1 MSEKKQQNNHSTL
14 QTVLYIVFSLIC
26 AFLIW
31 VYVSEANGP
40 EITQPYSGVTV
51 VYEGESAMRES
62 RGLIISDQRVTS
74 ARVVLTGSRRTIASL
89 DATDLRVVIDLS
101 EVLTTGN
108 YSRAPKIEY
117 TKKIDTSAITQ
128 AVINPEVISF
138 YVDKQSVHPIPVTGV
153 FNGSAAE
160 GYSADPLEFDTET
173 IRIYGPE
180 KIISKVDHALV
191 EVSRTDVDKTLT
203 FEASYILVDA
213 DGNRFESDEITVDRE
228 TVNVTLPIRAV
239 KEVSLVVDLVAGAGA
254 TTENA
259 YWTVKPAS
267 ITITGDAEVLAGVNS
282 ISIARIDLSKVDE
295 ALTESY
301 KIVLPNDTESTD
313 GVKEATLS
321 LELRGLAKRTV
332 SIDMN
337 NISCINVS
345 EGYEATVMSAS
356 INDVVLRG
364 PESVLRGITLNN
376 IRAVADLNDYG
387 TATGFFAVPVKIM
400 INGTTEA
407 GAFGDYK
414 VYISLSVIPDEPLEE
429 ATEETG
435 GETT

>member
-1 MSEKKQQNNHSTL
+1 MNEKKQQNKQSSL
-14 QTVLYIVFSLIC
+14 QTVLYIVFSLVS

-31 VYVSEANGP
+31 VYVSDANGP
-40 EITQPYSGVTV
+40 EVTQPFSGVNV
-51 VYEGESAMRES
+51 VYEGESSMRES

-74 ARVVLTGSRRTIASL
+74 AKVTLTGNRRTIASL
-89 DATDLRVVIDLS
+89 SASDLRVVIDLN
-101 EVLTTGN
+101 EILTTGN

-138 YVDKQSVHPIPVTGV
+138 YIDKLSVHPIPVTGV

-228 TVNVTLPIRAV
+228 MVNVTLPIKAV

-254 TTENA
+254 TTENVS
-259 YWTVKPAS
+259 WSVKPDS
-267 ITITGDAEVLAGVNS
+267 IMLTGDAEVLAGVNS
-282 ISIARIDLSKVDE
+282 ISIARIDLSKIDE
-295 ALTESY
+295 ALTETY

-313 GVKEATLS
+313 GVKEATLM
-321 LELRGLAKRTV
+321 LELRGLSKRTV
-332 SIDMN
+332 SIDAA
-337 NISCINVS
+337 NITCINVS
-345 EGYEATVMSAS
+345 EGYQATVMSAS
-356 INDVVLRG
+356 IDEVVLRG

-387 TATGFFAVPVKIM
+387 TATGIFAVPVKIM
-400 INGTTEA
+400 INGTTDA

-414 VYISLSVIPDEPLEE
+414 VYISLSIMPEEPPEESSEE
-429 ATEETG
+429 AE
-435 GETT
+435 GEKT